1 VRKIRISAGAGY
13 GGDRFEPAIELIEKG
28 NINYLVYECL
38 AERTIALYQLAKT
51 KNPELGYNPQLEKRL
66 RPVLEPC
73 FRKGIRIITNMG
85 AANPIAAGEKVAQ
98 MARDLGLHGLKIAI
112 VLGDDVIDIIKNYS
126 GKVLETGEDL
136 EVYSAKMVSANA
148 YLGCQAITEALLT
161 GAGVVITGR
170 VADPS
175 LFLAPMVYEF
185 GWRLNDYSVLGQGT
199 VIGHLLECA
208 GQVTGGYF
216 ADPGYKDVPRLWELG
231 FPIAEVQ
238 ENGEA
243 IITKP
248 EGSGGLVSE
257 DTCKEQLLYEIHDP
271 AAYVTPDCIADFTG
285 VCLKQIG
292 SDQVK
297 VTGGNG
303 RERPEQLKVSI
314 GYFDSYIGEGEMSYG
329 GAGAVERAQ
338 LAAGIV
344 RRRLELRGS
353 KPLEIRYDLI
363 GIDSLHGTWISQG
376 KGQPY
381 EVRLRVAGRFC
392 TKEEAEIIGDEVETL
407 YTNGPAAGGGA
418 KKSVREVLAVIST
431 LVPRSKV
438 QTKVLLKEA

>member
-1 VRKIRISAGAGY
+1 MRKIRISAGAGY

-98 MARDLGLHGLKIAI
+98 MAQNLGLHGLKIAV
-112 VLGDDVIDIIKNYS
+112 VLGDDVIDVIKS
-126 GKVLETGEDL
+126 CDSEVLETGENL
-136 EVYSAKMVSANA
+136 EVYSAKIVSANA
-148 YLGCQAITEALLT
+148 YLGCQAITEALST
-161 GAGVVITGR
+161 GANVVITGR

-185 GWRLNDYSVLGQGT
+185 GWKLNDYSVLGQGT

-271 AAYVTPDCIADFTG
+271 AAYITPDCVADFAG
-285 VCLKQIG
+285 VALSRLAPIKL
-292 SDQVK
+292 
-297 VTGGNG
+297 
-303 RERPEQLKVSI
+303 RLL
-314 GYFDSYIGEGEMSYG
+314 EGTDENALNSS
-329 GAGAVERAQ
+329 R
-338 LAAGIV
+338 LALDI
-344 RRRLELRGS
+344 LT
-353 KPLEIRYDLI
+353 LI
-363 GIDSLHGTWISQG
+363 L
-376 KGQPY
+376 
-381 EVRLRVAGRFC
+381 
-392 TKEEAEIIGDEVETL
+392 
-407 YTNGPAAGGGA
+407 
-418 KKSVREVLAVIST
+418 VRE
-431 LVPRSKV
+431 K
-438 QTKVLLKEA
+438 